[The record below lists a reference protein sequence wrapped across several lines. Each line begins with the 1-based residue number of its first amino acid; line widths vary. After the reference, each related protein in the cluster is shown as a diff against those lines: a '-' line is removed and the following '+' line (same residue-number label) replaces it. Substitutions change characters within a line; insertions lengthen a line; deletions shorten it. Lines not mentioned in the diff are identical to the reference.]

1 MPPKQAIN
9 FMRTRITFPG
19 HFLLFAAV
27 ASHCAVSR
35 LRLIR
40 TVRPHQPQAEPRQ
53 SPGTRRRGYAHHPD
67 AAWALNGPCE
77 DTPHTAPT
85 ATLLFLPVRS
95 PYSWTTNGF
104 FCLCRLSPS
113 LKAAPAL
120 LLRLGLDVVFCRP
133 QTKLFSYRY
142 CAVFP
147 RCRYAALRQ
156 PRCSALQSQ
165 PPEQRPAQLFSPSSI
180 SAVSA
185 LPRQLDASLQQVRHL
200 RCSATPAVANFL
212 LSAITD
218 RRRRLQRHL
227 THRQAST
234 SASLAA
240 AFSNSLRRA
249 NMNPNVGMA
258 NMTPMGGPVGG
269 APMPMMNN
277 GAMNP
282 QIAAA
287 AAARQ
292 QQASEN
298 QRGVLNT
305 YIYEYFLRHQMFDCA
320 RSLLNSD
327 QQVNVN
333 KDAAGR
339 RENGNAMNGVDDP
352 MDTDS
357 KDDGDS
363 KLPDDLPPPKLPMPA
378 SDTSFLYEWFC
389 VFWDIYTA
397 PRVKG
402 GSGMVNQYV
411 QHTQQQQR
419 MKQTQQ
425 QEMLRQMRPDLAAQQ
440 QYQAH
445 FMRNMQNNNMAM
457 TMKQNNLAR
466 AAMANNQKS
475 AIVSRVGE
483 NAPSPSKRPR
493 LEGAPFNANQ
503 PNAMMANGRPG
514 QVMPGQQMG
523 VAGNVANAQQVL
535 AANGINP
542 AQLNP
547 QQMQNFANTPPAA
560 QQKSIATYSHNLQQH
575 HGNQMGNKQIP
586 GVGGPQNQSSP
597 MMPQGP
603 DGNTLNAFYNPEM
616 GGPGAMR
623 QGGPAGAQAAAA
635 GSNHALQDYQMQLML
650 LEQQNKKR
658 LMMARQ
664 EQSDM
669 GGIPRD
675 GQPGAPGP
683 NGPFPDTSPQAM
695 RSGTSPNP
703 AEQMKRGTPQMN
715 NSGIP
720 SPVPDGG
727 QSRESPNAMNFLGN
741 HVDVNMAPHFYK
753 GVDGGNMA
761 QAQMNDGASGNAA
774 RPASSDNSAAAIYAS
789 TLGTSCRGGQHKQQD
804 DCLAP
809 AGFSSS
815 PTPSQANKAAPKKKD
830 TKNAKDKRAA
840 AQKKTN
846 QNLNNAAA
854 TAAENGAE
862 ADAAAPAT
870 PITPVVG
877 GAFKGAQAG
886 GPVPNA
892 TAAAAT
898 TGVPAPAAAAS
909 APVPPQAAPV
919 PQPTHDLTQNNALGG
934 MDNFNIP
941 DFGME
946 LANPLHS
953 DNVLND
959 FDFDSF
965 LNDNDAGNEPFDF
978 TGPYSGM
985 EGGEISAE

>member
-1 MPPKQAIN
+1 
-9 FMRTRITFPG
+9 
-19 HFLLFAAV
+19 
-27 ASHCAVSR
+27 
-35 LRLIR
+35 
-40 TVRPHQPQAEPRQ
+40 
-53 SPGTRRRGYAHHPD
+53 
-67 AAWALNGPCE
+67 
-77 DTPHTAPT
+77 
-85 ATLLFLPVRS
+85 
-95 PYSWTTNGF
+95 
-104 FCLCRLSPS
+104 
-113 LKAAPAL
+113 
-120 LLRLGLDVVFCRP
+120 
-133 QTKLFSYRY
+133 
-142 CAVFP
+142 
-147 RCRYAALRQ
+147 
-156 PRCSALQSQ
+156 
-165 PPEQRPAQLFSPSSI
+165 
-180 SAVSA
+180 
-185 LPRQLDASLQQVRHL
+185 
-200 RCSATPAVANFL
+200 
-212 LSAITD
+212 
-218 RRRRLQRHL
+218 
-227 THRQAST
+227 
-234 SASLAA
+234 
-240 AFSNSLRRA
+240 
-249 NMNPNVGMA
+249 MN
-258 NMTPMGGPVGG
+258 PMGGPVGS

-292 QQASEN
+292 QQANEN

-305 YIYEYFLRHQMFDCA
+305 YIYEYFLRHQMYECA

-333 KDAAGR
+333 KEAAGR
-339 RENGNAMNGVDDP
+339 RENGNGMNGVDDP

-397 PRVKG
+397 RGGKG
-402 GSGMVNQYV
+402 GSGIVQQYV

-419 MKQTQQ
+419 KQTQQ
-425 QEMLRQMRPDLAAQQ
+425 QELLRQMRPDLAQQ
-440 QYQAH
+440 QYQAQ
-445 FMRNMQNNNMAM
+445 FMRNMQNNPMAM
-457 TMKQNNLAR
+457 TMNKNNLAR
-466 AAMANNQKS
+466 AAMANNQNPQMQMLQAKQNQMQRDPS
-475 AIVSRVGE
+475 GMDGNRDRPTSPASGE

-493 LEGAPFNANQ
+493 IEGGPFNGNQ
-503 PNAMMANGRPG
+503 PGTMLPNGARAG
-514 QVMPGQQMG
+514 QMPGGPQM
-523 VAGNVANAQQVL
+523 GNVANAQQVL

-560 QQKSIATYSHNLQQH
+560 QHKSIATYSHNLQQH
-575 HGNQMGNKQIP
+575 HGNQIGNKQIP

-603 DGNTLNAFYNPEM
+603 DGNSLGAFYNPEM
-616 GGPGAMR
+616 NGPGGMR
-623 QGGPAGAQAAAA
+623 QGPGGPQAAAA

-669 GGIPRD
+669 MPRD
-675 GQPGAPGP
+675 GQQPGPGP
-683 NGPFPDTSPQAM
+683 NGQFPDTSPQAM
-695 RSGTSPNP
+695 RSGASPNP

-753 GVDGGNMA
+753 GVDGNMA
-761 QAQMNDGASGNAA
+761 QAQMNGMRPPSSHPGQPFNGPMNAQMMAA
-774 RPASSDNSAAAIYAS
+774 RQQQGQQGNPQQQWQPGMNGQMMPQGMQQGQQGQQVQGTPQQRSMPPPSAPAAAAANANNRTTAS
-789 TLGTSCRGGQHKQQD
+789 PQQAAA
-804 DCLAP
+804 AP
-809 AGFSSS
+809 
-815 PTPSQANKAAPKKKD
+815 PTPSQSNKAAPKKKD
-830 TKNAKDKRAA
+830 TKNAKDKRTA
-840 AQKKTN
+840 AQKKSN

-854 TAAENGAE
+854 ASAENGGE

-870 PITPVVG
+870 PITPVVSA
-877 GAFKGAQAG
+877 AFKNGQPG

-898 TGVPAPAAAAS
+898 TGIPAPTAAAS

-919 PQPTHDLTQNNALGG
+919 PQPTHDLAQNNGLS
-934 MDNFNIP
+934 MDNFSMP

-965 LNDNDAGNEPFDF
+965 LNDGDGNNEPFDF
-978 TGPYSGM
+978 NGSYPGM